1 MDERKQENLKELFE
15 KFFDAEQAQKHLD
28 DVQEAERI
36 IEQYP
41 APEPDDML
49 IANIKAEIAMRL
61 PAERTHI
68 YDRAAYR
75 IASVAAAVII
85 LAAVG
90 LRMFEK
96 ESIKPIP
103 IVTAGINITEIIP
116 AAIWDSEDIAVDDMN
131 LANFATQIDQIE
143 SDLLALQAGDDGL
156 DGDNAIME
164 LEVELMEVEGDFWKG

>member
-15 KFFDAEQAQKHLD
+15 KFFSAEEAQKHLEE
-28 DVQEAERI
+28 VRQAERI

-61 PAERTHI
+61 PAKRVHI
-68 YDRAAYR
+68 YNRPAYR
-75 IASVAAAVII
+75 IASIAAAII
-85 LAAVG
+85 IIAAVG
-90 LRMFEK
+90 LKMFNFNK
-96 ESIKPIP
+96 DTTIP
-103 IVTAGINITEIIP
+103 PRQVAGPIIP
-116 AAIWDSEDIAVDDMN
+116 ASIWDSQDITIDDTD

-143 SDLLALQAGDDGL
+143 SDLLAVQNGEDGF

-164 LEVELMEVEGDFWKG
+164 LEVQLMETEGDFWKG